1 MSDQLNE
8 QKRLGEILR
17 LARMELNE
25 EYMKNY
31 NSAHTAWLVSSR
43 SAWQTNGT
51 LLPFSVQFKYP
62 SEEEVVARGVEIYK
76 TLTGAKS
83 PTPKEES
90 SSTTEVVAYTTE
102 TAITNVP
109 EPVIDAEVK
118 DVKADETTD
127 VIEDKFKSLITKW
140 GGKGNY

>member
-90 SSTTEVVAYTTE
+90 SPTAEVVAYTPE

-118 DVKADETTD
+118 DVEAAETAD